1 MKTRIDDSASPYR
14 RWRVAG
20 SIGRVSVAA
29 LVAGS
34 CVGGSQPAA
43 YVAQSDLLSDQAS
56 PSVPHV
62 DPNLV
67 NPWGLAY
74 GPQTYF
80 WVANNGSGTSTVYD
94 GSGAPMPTPPLVV
107 SVPPATGGGQGS
119 PTGVVFNG
127 TGDFDGDSFIFASLD
142 GTISGWAV
150 GASAT
155 LRADSSAS
163 GAVYTGLAIGT
174 VGSGDYL
181 YAANFAAGT
190 VDVLD
195 ANYAPA
201 NLGSNAFMD
210 PTLPAGYSPFGLQSL
225 GGLLYVAYAQHVS
238 SSKLG
243 TAGNGFGYIDAFNMD
258 GSFAKRL
265 VSRGWLNAPWGMA
278 LSTPGSAGF
287 GNALLVGNFGDGHI
301 SSYDPGTG
309 ASFGQLADANG
320 APIAIDGLWGLAF
333 GNGANAGSAALLYF
347 TAGPQGGTHGLFG
360 AFSVTQP
367 VVPDG
372 GTPGLFGVPTPVITP
387 PY

>member
-1 MKTRIDDSASPYR
+1 
-14 RWRVAG
+14 
-20 SIGRVSVAA
+20 
-29 LVAGS
+29 
-34 CVGGSQPAA
+34 
-43 YVAQSDLLSDQAS
+43 
-56 PSVPHV
+56 V

-74 GPQTYF
+74 GPHTYF

-238 SSKLG
+238 PSKLG